1 MGRLAAFLLDAIV
14 LFLIVRMAMR
24 WLTGGRGL
32 GTGGKRQQAS
42 NAGSPERVGGHLV
55 RDPHCGTFVAPS
67 SAVPL
72 RSGGHT
78 LYFCSTSCRDA
89 YRPHP

>member
-24 WLTGGRGL
+24 LLSGGRGL
-32 GTGGKRQQAS
+32 RTGGRTQAP
-42 NAGSPERVGGHLV
+42 NVRSPERAGGHLV

-72 RSGGHT
+72 RSGAET

-89 YRPHP
+89 YRPHA